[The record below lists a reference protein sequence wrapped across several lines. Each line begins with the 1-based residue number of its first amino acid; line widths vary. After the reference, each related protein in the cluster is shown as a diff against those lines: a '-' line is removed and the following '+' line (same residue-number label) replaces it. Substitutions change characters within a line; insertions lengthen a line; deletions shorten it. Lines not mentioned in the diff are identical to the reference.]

1 MMDVDAERVAKY
13 GKVFG
18 TFEGLQPALY
28 IADPEIIKRILVK
41 DFDHFVNH
49 PVRWQNIHFHKE
61 DLNHL
66 IVVSIANQSFGA
78 LPPIIR
84 KMVFFMTDHEWKS
97 LRSAFTPAFSTAKI
111 KKVNSFS

>member
-49 PVRWQNIHFHKE
+49 PVRWQNIHFHKRGFKSSNCFLDCKPE
-61 DLNHL
+61 LWC
-66 IVVSIANQSFGA
+66 IASDYQKDGF
-78 LPPIIR
+78 LY
-84 KMVFFMTDHEWKS
+84 D
-97 LRSAFTPAFSTAKI
+97 
-111 KKVNSFS
+111 